1 MKIIFIRDITV
12 AKFLTEVRRHIKL
25 NQNDALFIF
34 VNNNV
39 TPQGNAS
46 MHQGNPKKKP
56 RKNNNLNLRLNHL
69 PNKKKQCTSNTK
81 ITMVSC
87 ISLMPLRT
95 LLDIFE

>member
-46 MHQGNPKKKP
+46 MHQGNPKK
-56 RKNNNLNLRLNHL
+56 
-69 PNKKKQCTSNTK
+69 S
-81 ITMVSC
+81 
-87 ISLMPLRT
+87 
-95 LLDIFE
+95 